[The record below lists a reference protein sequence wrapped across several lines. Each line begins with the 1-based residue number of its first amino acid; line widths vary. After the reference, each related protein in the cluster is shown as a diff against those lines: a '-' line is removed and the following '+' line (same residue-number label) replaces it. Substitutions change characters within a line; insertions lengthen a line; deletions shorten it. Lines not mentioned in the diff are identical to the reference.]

1 MYLENGS
8 ILQIQIKYKLFI
20 IIILDN
26 KTYFQEKIIKNFEE
40 SRELINAFAEINN
53 EKSLLSDLEFVND
66 KKKLI
71 NEIDYLDIIVNTLNN
86 EVEDLMI
93 QIDNF
98 DKILENCSVNQ

>member
-1 MYLENGS
+1 
-8 ILQIQIKYKLFI
+8 
-20 IIILDN
+20 
-26 KTYFQEKIIKNFEE
+26 
-40 SRELINAFAEINN
+40 
-53 EKSLLSDLEFVND
+53 LEFVND

-93 QIDNF
+93 QIDIF